1 MEQIRSFIAINLPDE
16 LKTELNQLETRLQAG
31 RQLPVKWVDPD
42 SIHLTLKF
50 LGNIRIS
57 QIGDITAAIEKAAQ
71 GIAPFQLYVRETGVF
86 PNPKHAQIAWV
97 GLWGDIDK
105 LGKLQK
111 NVDFNL
117 ARLGFAPES
126 RPFTPHLTL
135 GRLRNQAPPTER
147 QAFGQ
152 LVTQTKFEAKSTI
165 NVKTI
170 NLMKSQLTQKG
181 AIYSIIAT
189 IKL

>member
-16 LKTELNQLETRLQAG
+16 LKMELNQLQAKLQASK
-31 RQLPVKWVDPD
+31 QLPVKWVDPE

-50 LGNIRIS
+50 LGNIKIS
-57 QIGDITAAIEKAAQ
+57 QLSDITTAIAKAAR
-71 GIAPFQLYVRETGVF
+71 GIPPFRLNVSETGVF
-86 PNPKHAQIAWV
+86 PNPRRAQIAWV
-97 GLWGDIDK
+97 GLSGDTDK
-105 LGKLQK
+105 LGKLQR
-111 NVDFNL
+111 NIDFNL

-126 RPFTPHLTL
+126 RPFSPHLTL
-135 GRLRNQAPPTER
+135 ARLRNHASPEER

-152 LVTQTKFEAKSTI
+152 LITNTGFEAKSTV

-170 NLMKSQLTQKG
+170 NLMKSQLTKKG